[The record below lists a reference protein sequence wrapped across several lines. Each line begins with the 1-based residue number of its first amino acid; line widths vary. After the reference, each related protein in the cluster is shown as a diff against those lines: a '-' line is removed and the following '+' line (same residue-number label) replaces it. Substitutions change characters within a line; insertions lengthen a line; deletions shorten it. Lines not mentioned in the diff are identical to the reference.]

1 MRLNL
6 FFVFSFEGRKATE
19 QEPAVWSQWTLGSF
33 TFGSWQNL
41 DFCFILYRKHKELWG
56 ANVTSFI
63 CFIIYFFFPLVSFL
77 HFQRWKCYFFTV
89 LFGTFLNLMLLYGC
103 ILHHGC
109 LPHLGSE
116 LSKCF
121 QNKQFINFSLA
132 FLNLV
137 CFVFLVSPV
146 ICVAWLQ
153 GEIKRDFLPI
163 VSLSIE
169 IS

>member
-1 MRLNL
+1 MQVVKLPSRNQQSGHSEHWGLLLLEVGRIWTSASFCTENIRNCGAQKSLLSFVLSFIFFPPCVLFTFPEMEVL
-6 FFVFSFEGRKATE
+6 FFYCTFWYLFESNVI
-19 QEPAVWSQWTLGSF
+19 VWLYF
-33 TFGSWQNL
+33 TSWL
-41 DFCFILYRKHKELWG
+41 
-56 ANVTSFI
+56 S
-63 CFIIYFFFPLVSFL
+63 
-77 HFQRWKCYFFTV
+77 
-89 LFGTFLNLMLLYGC
+89 
-103 ILHHGC
+103 

-121 QNKQFINFSLA
+121 QNKQFINFSLV

-169 IS
+169 IC